1 MRVLLINLPG
11 ESVRKPEEHCGLAF
25 LKAFLDEREICTDIL
40 DAYAKRMSITECLQR
55 INEWIDKRDDCYIG
69 ISPFVTSHENF
80 VTVGEYIKSVSSSAI
95 VFAGGHYAS
104 LNKEYLLKTYN
115 WLDAIIVGEGEISLY
130 EMLVKPFDENVAG
143 VYKRG
148 YEDNFIKR
156 DRIKNLD
163 VLPFQARYLTPDE
176 LEGQPFAITTSRG
189 CYGECSFCSISSFYK
204 LNDCIKQ
211 TFRSPQS
218 VSEEIHG
225 LVDKY
230 HISSLKIVDDNFF
243 RDKTDDFLDDLVN
256 ELSDVDISFRLS
268 ARPNDITEYRAKK
281 LRELGATVIGIGAES
296 AHEDSLRLFNKGID
310 ISYSDKAIKYL
321 SDNGITCLVNFIMF
335 NPIIDIDGV
344 LENCLFVEK
353 HKNES
358 LFHRINSH
366 LWIRATDPIV
376 DKFVEIGLCDRQG
389 FPYIQCRYKY
399 EEIIRL
405 RNIYDIWCNHNMKE
419 YYAYADVLMAN
430 GIAGNEHIYESYKK
444 MLEQDIEMLKCLVM
458 MSKEGSLE
466 MDGKK
471 YVRKCMEAEK

>member
-1 MRVLLINLPG
+1 M
-11 ESVRKPEEHCGLAF
+11 
-25 LKAFLDEREICTDIL
+25 
-40 DAYAKRMSITECLQR
+40 
-55 INEWIDKRDDCYIG
+55 
-69 ISPFVTSHENF
+69 
-80 VTVGEYIKSVSSSAI
+80 
-95 VFAGGHYAS
+95 
-104 LNKEYLLKTYN
+104 
-115 WLDAIIVGEGEISLY
+115 
-130 EMLVKPFDENVAG
+130 
-143 VYKRG
+143 
-148 YEDNFIKR
+148 
-156 DRIKNLD
+156 
-163 VLPFQARYLTPDE
+163 
-176 LEGQPFAITTSRG
+176 
-189 CYGECSFCSISSFYK
+189 
-204 LNDCIKQ
+204 
-211 TFRSPQS
+211 
-218 VSEEIHG
+218 
-225 LVDKY
+225 VDKY